1 MDGTLGKGHT
11 PDVAAP
17 VGTSGL
23 RDASSGRITQ
33 GIHRMGIMA
42 RHGRF
47 SGRNAAINATLL
59 AGLLSIAVATPAM
72 ASSVTT
78 DPRWLPWIGCWVPTT
93 ATTDVAASFAPTQ
106 RVCVVPAEGTQVV
119 DLITLAD
126 GRVVSRVRI
135 DATGERRPVSREG
148 CEGWETARWS
158 AAGGRVFLRSELT
171 CAGAIERV
179 STGVIAIAS
188 PSDWVDVEVLTVRD
202 QRATRIVRYRSA
214 SDTTPLDREIATA
227 LAGQEMARRAARM
240 GAASL
245 PTIADVIEASS
256 HLEPAAVEA
265 WLLQRMPR
273 FTVEAREL
281 RQLAAARVPGSV
293 IDLVVALS
301 QPEMFL
307 DRLSTRGYTLVRIE
321 APRTRVVAVESPT
334 PTDELVAALTIPGGS
349 IGYGHYDQ
357 LNSGR
362 CYRCSWPG
370 GYYYDPTPNSPY
382 GYYPYYPSYP
392 SYPYGYY
399 PVYPYP
405 PAQQPQP
412 QPRPPVIVNGPSYPR
427 PGPSQPPPPAPE
439 PVNGRAINGTGY
451 TRSSGGSA
459 EPTPPPAQRTAPTE
473 AKPRPTAEPKP
484 PPPPAPTS
492 EPKPEPPAR
501 TAKPRPPA
509 GG

>member
-1 MDGTLGKGHT
+1 
-11 PDVAAP
+11 
-17 VGTSGL
+17 
-23 RDASSGRITQ
+23 
-33 GIHRMGIMA
+33 MA

-47 SGRNAAINATLL
+47 SRNEAFSATLL
-59 AGLLSIAVATPAM
+59 AGLLSIAVATPAT
-72 ASSVTT
+72 ASGLTT

-93 ATTDVAASFAPTQ
+93 ATTDVAASLAPTH
-106 RVCVVPAEGTQVV
+106 RVCVVPAEGAEGV
-119 DLITLAD
+119 DVITLAD
-126 GRVVSRVRI
+126 GQVVSRMHV
-135 DATGERRPVSREG
+135 DATGERRPVSRGG

-188 PSDWVDVEVLTVRD
+188 PSDWVDVEVFTVRD
-202 QRATRIVRYRSA
+202 QSATRIVRYRSA
-214 SDTTPLDREIATA
+214 SDTTALDRQIATA
-227 LAGQEMARRAARM
+227 LAGQEMARRTARM
-240 GAASL
+240 AAAAL
-245 PTIADVIEASS
+245 PTVADVIEASR

-281 RQLAAARVPGSV
+281 RQLAAARVPGRV
-293 IDLVVALS
+293 IDIVVALS
-301 QPEMFL
+301 RPEMFL

-357 LNSGR
+357 LNRGR
-362 CYRCSWPG
+362 CYRCSRPDV
-370 GYYYDPTPNSPY
+370 YYYDRYSPY

-405 PAQQPQP
+405 PAHQPQP
-412 QPRPPVIVNGPSYPR
+412 QPRSPVIVNAPSYPR

-439 PVNGRAINGTGY
+439 PVGGRAVKGTGY
-451 TRSSGGSA
+451 TRSSSGSA
-459 EPTPPPAQRTAPTE
+459 EPTPPPAQQTAPPEARPRTAT
-473 AKPRPTAEPKP
+473 EPKP

-492 EPKPEPPAR
+492 EPKPDAPAR
-501 TAKPRPPA
+501 TAKVRPPA